1 MTGYYPQ
8 PIATLDFASLQL
20 GAARIITPWF
30 NNVQHFADKIEVSF
44 HHDGAQPLLLHIA
57 ETRAGTLTLKDD
69 KMPDSDVSGRSKIC
83 PKKSIRRLQV
93 AVGSLRPI
101 LLEACEPEI
110 CPFFSCKATS

>member
-20 GAARIITPWF
+20 GARNDPM
-30 NNVQHFADKIEVSF
+30 VQHFADKIEVSF

-93 AVGSLRPI
+93 AVGS
-101 LLEACEPEI
+101 
-110 CPFFSCKATS
+110 